1 MTFRSCPCKSKRE
14 MPDVSIAKGEMVRE
28 ESIAGKMVGIKTKI
42 H

>member
-1 MTFRSCPCKSKRE
+1 
-14 MPDVSIAKGEMVRE
+14 MPDVSIAEGVMVRE

>member
-1 MTFRSCPCKSKRE
+1 
-14 MPDVSIAKGEMVRE
+14 MPDVSIAEGEMVRE